1 MTTHAGALP
10 RSAELREAIFAR
22 ADGKPYDR
30 EALNRL
36 LRAEVAEVVKK
47 QADCGIDSVNDG
59 EVGKTNFTN
68 YVRERLSGF
77 ETRMLKPGEGP
88 PPLSIASREM
98 AKFAGFFNKG
108 GKGFGGFAG
117 AGPSRPQVFCVA
129 PLKYTGHA
137 ALQED
142 LGCFRAALA
151 SVEVAEAY
159 LPANTPGT
167 IEHWLRNDYYKSDE
181 EFLFA
186 IADAMREEY
195 KAIVDAGF
203 LLQIDDPDLPDGWQ
217 MYPDMS
223 VKDYRKYAT
232 LRVEALNHAL
242 RGIPREKIRL
252 HVCWGSFHGPHENDI
267 PLRDIIDIVF
277 KVPASSYSIEASN
290 PRHEHEWNVFEE
302 VDIPDGSVLIPGVVG
317 HCTDF
322 IEHPELVAERLVR
335 YANLVGRE
343 NVMAGTDCGLGPRV
357 GHESIVW
364 AKLTAIAEG
373 ARLAS
378 KRLWQTRKAAKAKTK
393 TKTKT
398 KTRAK
403 PKSKTKTKAKRKV
416 ARKARRR

>member
-1 MTTHAGALP
+1 VIRSEKRILTTHAGALP
-10 RSAELREAIFAR
+10 RPADLRELIFAR
-22 ADGKPYDR
+22 ADGKPHD
-30 EALNRL
+30 EAALAAS
-36 LRAEVAEVVKK
+36 LRASVASVVDK
-47 QADCGIDSVNDG
+47 QLESGVDSLNDG
-59 EVGKTNFTN
+59 ELSKTNFTN

-98 AKFAGFFNKG
+98 AKFSGFFNRG

-117 AGPSRPQVFCVA
+117 AGPSRPQVFCVE
-129 PLKYTGHA
+129 PLKYVG
-137 ALQED
+137 QEPLRID
-142 LGCFRAALA
+142 LENFKAALA
-151 SVEVAEAY
+151 GKKVTEAY

-181 EFLFA
+181 EFLYA
-186 IADAMREEY
+186 IAEAMRVEY

-267 PLRDIIDIVF
+267 PLKDVIDIVF

-290 PRHEHEWNVFEE
+290 PRHEHEWSVFKDAK
-302 VDIPDGSVLIPGVVG
+302 VPVGAVLIPGVVG

-322 IEHPELVAERLVR
+322 IEHPELIAERLVR
-335 YANLVGRE
+335 YARLVGRE

-364 AKLTAIAEG
+364 AKLSAMAEG
-373 ARLAS
+373 ARLAT
-378 KRLWQTRKAAKAKTK
+378 RQLWPAGKK
-393 TKTKT
+393 
-398 KTRAK
+398 AK
-403 PKSKTKTKAKRKV
+403 PKARKKTAKK
-416 ARKARRR
+416 KARRR